1 MLLITTILTI
11 MMLMLL
17 LVHVED
23 NHGEVTTLAMRM
35 TMLLPAAAVFL
46 LLVRS
51 HYKSAFRGSPK
62 MDAQLEQTLT
72 KTTVF

>member
-1 MLLITTILTI
+1 MI

-23 NHGEVTTLAMRM
+23 NHGEVTMIKTLAMRM

-62 MDAQLEQTLT
+62 MDAKLEQTLT